1 MHGLSQDLETER
13 QKLKKQKQWTI
24 VKLLGDGAHFS
35 METIMF
41 PDKTINMYSLTEKR
55 YGILMHVFYGT

>member
-35 METIMF
+35 METIMYMY
-41 PDKTINMYSLTEKR
+41 PDKNHQ
-55 YGILMHVFYGT
+55 HVFTY